1 MAKHKHIDDADK
13 DEPRAIGVSSGGRL
27 ARKYEYLLFYFLA
40 FSSWGLEITAGVLGS
55 LYGGDD
61 HLFIATVTPF
71 LVTHWYAI
79 PSKR

>member
-1 MAKHKHIDDADK
+1 MPKHIDNADK

-40 FSSWGLEITAGVLGS
+40 ISSWALEITSGCLGS
-55 LYGGDD
+55 LYGANS

-71 LVTHWYAI
+71 LVTHWLAL
-79 PSKR
+79 P